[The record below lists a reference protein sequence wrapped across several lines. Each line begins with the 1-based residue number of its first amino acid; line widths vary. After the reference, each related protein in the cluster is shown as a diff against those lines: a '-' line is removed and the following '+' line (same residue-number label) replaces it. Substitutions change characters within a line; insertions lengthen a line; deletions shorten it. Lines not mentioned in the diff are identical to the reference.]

1 MILLPVHSK
10 NVGHRLV
17 DGFPAGL
24 REPPSTESTL
34 ESPLAGHQPPG
45 QSESTFVDAP
55 YSIHA
60 SMKNKIPQTLAHDTG
75 STLGWWH
82 TRVTSRA
89 CAIDS
94 KHSKKLIEKA
104 HVVDFSKAAWPSFS
118 PS

>member
-17 DGFPAGL
+17 NGFPAGL

-34 ESPLAGHQPPG
+34 EPPLPGHQPTG

-60 SMKNKIPQTLAHDTG
+60 SMKNKIPQTLAHD
-75 STLGWWH
+75 STVGWWH
-82 TRVTSRA
+82 TRVTSRV
-89 CAIDS
+89 CAVDS
-94 KHSKKLIEKA
+94 EHSKKHIEKA
-104 HVVDFSKAAWPSFS
+104 HVVDFSKAA
-118 PS
+118 

>member
-1 MILLPVHSK
+1 MKSRWLAVKVERSAFMILLPVHSK
-10 NVGHRLV
+10 NIGHRLV

-60 SMKNKIPQTLAHDTG
+60 SMKNRNPPN
-75 STLGWWH
+75 SCP
-82 TRVTSRA
+82 RYR
-89 CAIDS
+89 
-94 KHSKKLIEKA
+94 
-104 HVVDFSKAAWPSFS
+104 
-118 PS
+118 